1 MERHGRG
8 AAGFE
13 AMADAY
19 LRFAVAHPSH
29 YRVMFGRSVEPGTR
43 DPELVE
49 EAEAAFQALVE
60 LQRDGRARGEDPLM
74 QARFI
79 WSVTHGIATLLIDG
93 WLRDSD
99 ESGEASNRYAA
110 ERIRAAIAPEPYAGP
125 EGTLAL
131 TTHPRAEG
139 GCSAPT
145 GRTASSLRAEGL
157 DGIDASDAA
166 RGKVT
171 GHARDHGQ

>member
-8 AAGFE
+8 VAGFE

-49 EAEAAFQALVE
+49 EAEAAFQALAE
-60 LQRDGRARGEDPLM
+60 LQRDGRARGDDPLM

-99 ESGEASNRYAA
+99 ESGEALNRYAA
-110 ERIRAAIAPEPYAGP
+110 ERIRAAIARSRRP
-125 EGTLAL
+125 
-131 TTHPRAEG
+131 
-139 GCSAPT
+139 APKA
-145 GRTASSLRAEGL
+145 RLR
-157 DGIDASDAA
+157 
-166 RGKVT
+166 
-171 GHARDHGQ
+171 